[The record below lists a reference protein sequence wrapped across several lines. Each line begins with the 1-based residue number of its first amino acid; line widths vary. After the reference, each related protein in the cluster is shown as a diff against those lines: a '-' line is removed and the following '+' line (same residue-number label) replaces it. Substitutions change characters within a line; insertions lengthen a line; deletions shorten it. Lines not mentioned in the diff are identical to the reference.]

1 MEDQGRIRMQ
11 GRRKRW
17 EREGKKKKEEEGRKR
32 KEEEKRGREGS
43 NGEGRGVAVIAGEDK

>member
-17 EREGKKKKEEEGRKR
+17 EREGKKKKEEEKG
-32 KEEEKRGREGS
+32 GREGS